1 MKLVKYFHFIDE
13 KIDSINDINTL
24 NGFHLAISGL
34 ILAISVYEM
43 QHLNKI
49 TDLMSKIESRMNLI
63 LQQTTIEREIDK
75 TNIADLERELTQLK
89 E

>member
-43 QHLNKI
+43 QHLDKI
-49 TDLMSKIESRMNLI
+49 TDLMFKIESRMNLI
-63 LQQTTIEREIDK
+63 LQQAVIEREIDK
-75 TNIADLERELTQLK
+75 KNISDLEKELNELK
-89 E
+89 